1 MGIAFHKK
9 KTEMDSCKWFRSYER
24 YKKPKFTSVY
34 GRTAVMGFNLDPD
47 PDWAKMLDPDPYP
60 DPD

>member
-47 PDWAKMLDPDPYP
+47 PD
-60 DPD
+60 